1 MIEANMGLAK
11 GHGAGG
17 PTWMGM
23 GAQRRPLEDTQRS
36 LKEQWPAL
44 ARQSKEG
51 REQRQKMPLVR
62 GRACIRTGGSQSP
75 LGEDEMRLARWV
87 RIGLQGVHIL
97 PQSLNFILK
106 TMRNH

>member
-36 LKEQWPAL
+36 LKERWPAL

-51 REQRQKMPLVR
+51 REQIQKMPLVR
-62 GRACIRTGGSQSP
+62 GR
-75 LGEDEMRLARWV
+75 
-87 RIGLQGVHIL
+87 GVHLDWRISK
-97 PQSLNFILK
+97 PF
-106 TMRNH
+106 RGG